1 MAAIT
6 KYPEPL
12 IFGLDIGTRSI
23 VGIVGYKEAEK
34 FNVVAMSVKFH
45 DSRSMIDGQ
54 IHDINKVS
62 EDIIYVK
69 NQLEKQ
75 LGGRKLKDVCIA
87 AAGRVLKTAVGHG
100 DYEFDENTEI
110 TQEYIHSIDLIGVEK
125 AHDIIL
131 EELHEHDEKTKYYCV
146 GYTAIK
152 YYLNDYEIHNL
163 EGHKG
168 VKIGADILAT
178 FLPEEVVSSL
188 YTAVEKAGLYVSNL
202 TLEPIAAI
210 NVAIP
215 ENFRLLNIALLD
227 VGAGTSD
234 ICITRDGSVIGY
246 GMIPS
251 AGDELTETLIKKYL
265 VDFDTA
271 EKLKMV
277 SSKKKSV
284 TYKDIMGISH
294 KITPDEIFKTLASV
308 KDEITKKIADKI
320 VELNGGVPVSAVFVV
335 GGGGKLE
342 GFTDVLARM
351 LKLPEERVAL
361 RGQEVMQNINFMVED
376 VKKDPLYVTPVG
388 ICLNYFDQ
396 KNNFIFVTVN
406 GDRVKLYNN
415 DKLTIFDAAVQYGL
429 PNEHIFPKR
438 GEDLTFKING
448 KKRIVRGYNGEAAV
462 IKRNDVV
469 VGMNTLIE
477 ANDKIDIIKST
488 AGDKAKAVLGSLP
501 EYAGTLDFIVND
513 VKITCPKFAVVNGN
527 PETESYDIKDGD
539 NIEMQNYYLLEQLL
553 TFMDVKPEGKVY
565 VNNKEADLSEK
576 VYENFIVSWSDE
588 VKYDELPEATEEDK
602 NKIHEKLKEKE
613 AVSEIPDVGIA
624 AIQKST
630 DEDTI
635 TMNVIINSRPYT
647 LSGKNEYRFVDA
659 MDACAFDMSSLKGSR
674 LETKVDGVHA
684 EFIDL
689 IHEGANIEIYWE
701 K

>member
-1 MAAIT
+1 
-6 KYPEPL
+6 
-12 IFGLDIGTRSI
+12 
-23 VGIVGYKEAEK
+23 
-34 FNVVAMSVKFH
+34 
-45 DSRSMIDGQ
+45 
-54 IHDINKVS
+54 
-62 EDIIYVK
+62 
-69 NQLEKQ
+69 
-75 LGGRKLKDVCIA
+75 
-87 AAGRVLKTAVGHG
+87 
-100 DYEFDENTEI
+100 
-110 TQEYIHSIDLIGVEK
+110 
-125 AHDIIL
+125 
-131 EELHEHDEKTKYYCV
+131 
-146 GYTAIK
+146 IK
-152 YYLNDYEIHNL
+152 YYLNDYEILNL
-163 EGHKG
+163 EGHRG
-168 VKIGADILAT
+168 VKIGADILDT

-234 ICITRDGSVIGY
+234 ICITRDGSIIGY

-265 VDFDTA
+265 IDFDTA
-271 EKLKMV
+271 EMLKMV
-277 SSKKKSV
+277 SPKKKSV

-320 VELNGGVPVSAVFVV
+320 IELNGGMPVSAVFVV
-335 GGGGKLE
+335 GGGGKLD

-361 RGQEVMQNINFMVED
+361 RGQEVMHNINFLVENI
-376 VKKDPLYVTPVG
+376 KKDPLYVTPIG

-429 PNEHIFPKR
+429 PNEHIFPIR

-448 KKRIVRGYNGEAAV
+448 KNRIVRGFNGEAAV
-462 IKRNDVV
+462 IKRNDNI
-469 VGMNTLIE
+469 VGMNALIE

-488 AGDKAKAVLGSLP
+488 SGEPASAILGTLP
-501 EYAGTLDFIVND
+501 EYDGTLDFIVNGN
-513 VKITCPKFAVVNGN
+513 KITCPKFAVVNGN
-527 PETESYDIKDGD
+527 PETESYEIQDGD
-539 NIEMQNYYLLEQLL
+539 EIEMKNYYLLDQLL
-553 TFMDVKPEGKVY
+553 TFMDVKPEGKIF
-565 VNNKEADLSEK
+565 VNNKEALLDEK
-576 VYENFIVSWSDE
+576 VYENFVVSWSDE
-588 VKYDELPEATEEDK
+588 VKYEDLPEATEADK
-602 NKIHEKLKEKE
+602 EKMKEKE
-613 AVSEIPDVGIA
+613 TPENVET
-624 AIQKST
+624 QKNNVADNDAGLASLH
-630 DEDTI
+630 
-635 TMNVIINSRPYT
+635 VIINNVPYT
-647 LSGKNEYRFVDA
+647 LTGKNEYRFVDA
-659 MDACAFDMSSLKGSR
+659 MDACAFDMSSMKGSR
-674 LETKVDGVHA
+674 LETKVDGAHA

>member
-23 VGIVGYKEAEK
+23 VGTVGYKEAEK
-34 FNVVAMSVKFH
+34 FNVVAMAVKFH

-69 NQLEKQ
+69 NELEKQ

-100 DYEFDENTEI
+100 DYVFDENTDI

-131 EELHEHDEKTKYYCV
+131 KELHENSEDTKYYCV

-152 YYLNDYEIHNL
+152 YYLNDYEILNL
-163 EGHKG
+163 EGHRG
-168 VKIGADILAT
+168 VKIGADILDT

-234 ICITRDGSVIGY
+234 ICITRDGSIIGY

-265 VDFDTA
+265 IDFDTA
-271 EKLKMV
+271 EMLKMV
-277 SSKKKSV
+277 SPKKKSV

-320 VELNGGVPVSAVFVV
+320 IELNGGMPVSAVFVV
-335 GGGGKLE
+335 GGGGKLD

-361 RGQEVMQNINFMVED
+361 RGQEVMHNINFLVENI
-376 VKKDPLYVTPVG
+376 KKDPLYVTPIG

-448 KKRIVRGYNGEAAV
+448 KNRIVRGFNGEAAV
-462 IKRNDVV
+462 IKRNDNI
-469 VGMNTLIE
+469 VGMNALIE

-488 AGDKAKAVLGSLP
+488 SGEPASAILGTLP
-501 EYAGTLDFIVND
+501 EYDGTLDFIVNGN
-513 VKITCPKFAVVNGN
+513 KITCPKFAVVNGN
-527 PETESYDIKDGD
+527 PETESYEIQDGD
-539 NIEMQNYYLLEQLL
+539 EIEMKNYYLLDQLL
-553 TFMDVKPEGKVY
+553 TFMDVKPEGKIF
-565 VNNKEADLSEK
+565 VNNKEALLDEK
-576 VYENFIVSWSDE
+576 VYENFVVSWSDE
-588 VKYDELPEATEEDK
+588 VKYEDLPEATEADK
-602 NKIHEKLKEKE
+602 EKMKEKE
-613 AVSEIPDVGIA
+613 TPENVET
-624 AIQKST
+624 QKNNVADNDAGLASLH
-630 DEDTI
+630 
-635 TMNVIINSRPYT
+635 VIINNVPYT
-647 LSGKNEYRFVDA
+647 LTGKNEYRFVDA
-659 MDACAFDMSSLKGSR
+659 MDACAFDMSSMKGSR
-674 LETKVDGVHA
+674 LETKVDGAHA